1 MPEDPIQFPSEPVNK
16 KGPQP
21 IEVTGFGW
29 GESRPAEASP
39 KTEAEES
46 ASTPGKE

>member
-1 MPEDPIQFPSEPVNK
+1 MPEDPITFPSQPPVK

-29 GESRPAEASP
+29 GEAAPAEASE
-39 KTEAEES
+39 KAETEEAPDTS
-46 ASTPGKE
+46 AKE